1 MNDKRCGV
9 DTDNG
14 IIKLE
19 KGTNNFKLMEMQKF
33 NQLNLHFH
41 LFIGKGEFYGLY
53 CYR

>member
-1 MNDKRCGV
+1 MIKDVV

-19 KGTNNFKLMEMQKF
+19 KGTNNFKVNGNAKF

-41 LFIGKGEFYGLY
+41 LFIGK
-53 CYR
+53 R